1 MKKIYYYE
9 DFDSDI
15 VKSKNQ
21 EYILKDNYKWV
32 HKNIFYVIWSY
43 IIYWIFFVISFI
55 YIKLFL
61 HVSIKNRKV
70 LKNKKSYYLYINH
83 TQEVGD
89 AFIPSFI
96 TRYKRPY
103 YVVNKANLGIP
114 LLGKLLPTLG
124 ALVIPDGIHN
134 MIKFRESIK
143 YYGNNHPI
151 IVYPEAHVWPYYT
164 KIRPFKT
171 SAFTFPVEEEKKVYC
186 ATTTY
191 QKSKLFKKPKVIIYV
206 DGPFVVDNE
215 LSRKEKSKSLA
226 EAVSNKMRERSKIS
240 NVEFVTYKKKD
251 N

>member
-21 EYILKDNYKWV
+21 EYILKDNYKWI

-89 AFIPSFI
+89 AFIPPFI

-103 YVVNKANLGIP
+103 YVLIKLILGYLFWVSFFL
-114 LLGKLLPTLG
+114 LLGL
-124 ALVIPDGIHN
+124 
-134 MIKFRESIK
+134 
-143 YYGNNHPI
+143 
-151 IVYPEAHVWPYYT
+151 
-164 KIRPFKT
+164 
-171 SAFTFPVEEEKKVYC
+171 
-186 ATTTY
+186 
-191 QKSKLFKKPKVIIYV
+191 
-206 DGPFVVDNE
+206 
-215 LSRKEKSKSLA
+215 
-226 EAVSNKMRERSKIS
+226 
-240 NVEFVTYKKKD
+240 
-251 N
+251 